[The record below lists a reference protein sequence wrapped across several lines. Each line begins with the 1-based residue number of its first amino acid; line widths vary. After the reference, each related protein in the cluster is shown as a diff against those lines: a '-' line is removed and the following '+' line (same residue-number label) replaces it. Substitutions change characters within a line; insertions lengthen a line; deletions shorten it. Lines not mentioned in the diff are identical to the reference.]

1 MKWNFTL
8 LLKYIEELNIKINQK
23 FYCTAKIFGMGQN
36 FLVGL

>member
-1 MKWNFTL
+1 MNLNFSL
-8 LLKYIEELNIKINQK
+8 FLKYIEELNIQINQK